1 MPEVAGVED
10 AAVVLVAEV
19 VGATD
24 EVAGIDDVA
33 DAEEVAVALVVV
45 IAGDELVVI
54 EVLVVLLP
62 FPPHPI
68 RSAATITR
76 VKEIPK
82 IFFKFHPSYPAFGF
96 PAGNWGHRGQDIV
109 TPLGTKS
116 TSPELNN

>member
-33 DAEEVAVALVVV
+33 DAEEVAVALVVLT
-45 IAGDELVVI
+45 AEDELAEV
-54 EVLVVLLP
+54 VLVVVLVVSSP

-96 PAGNWGHRGQDIV
+96 PAEN
-109 TPLGTKS
+109 
-116 TSPELNN
+116 